1 MAGRYKTNKIKKLN
15 DGREVYKSKIIPNIP
30 KSDNDIYVAV
40 QTGDRL
46 DSIAKEHLGDASLW
60 WIIATGNPEVLSLNS
75 LFVPVGTEIRIPT
88 DVSLAKSLFNA
99 INRT

>member
-1 MAGRYKTNKIKKLN
+1 MAGRYKRKKIKKLN

-60 WIIATGNPEVLSLNS
+60 WIIADANNIHDAPFSLADGTVL
-75 LFVPVGTEIRIPT
+75 RIPSNPQG
-88 DVSLAKSLFNA
+88 VINA
-99 INRT
+99 VNKV